1 MLTILS
7 PNVEIPSYGY
17 SAEASVI
24 WGTFD
29 RIADQSS
36 PSISLE
42 PLISKF
48 YNLALEWK
56 KAKETKSSYSEMIS
70 HPAYL
75 RIIGLGSQTI
85 PLILAELKREPDYW
99 FDALTALTGEDP
111 IKAEDAGD
119 LKKMSATWIEWG
131 RNHGSIS

>member
-1 MLTILS
+1 MFTILS
-7 PNVEIPSYGY
+7 PNVEIPSRGY

-24 WGTFD
+24 GVTFD

-36 PSISLE
+36 PSILLE

-56 KAKETKSSYSEMIS
+56 QAKEVKSSYSEMIS

-75 RIIGLGSQTI
+75 RIIGLGSQTV
-85 PLILAELKREPDYW
+85 PLILGELKREPDYW

-131 RNHGSIS
+131 RNHGFIS